1 MQVFEVGD
9 SSRLIKEFIELPI
22 RLYKNYPNWIRPLDA
37 DIEEVF
43 DPKRNKFFRHGECTR
58 WVLKD
63 DHGITIGRVAAFI
76 NNKTARSSD
85 QPTGGM
91 GFFECIENEEAAF
104 ILFDICKQWLQEREM
119 EAMDGPI
126 NFGERDKWW
135 GLLLEGDFEPNYCMP
150 YNPPYYKAFFEAY
163 GFQVYFYQYTYFRPV
178 DGDLSPKIFE
188 KYERLKRDPGFRF
201 EHMKLSQIEK
211 YTEDFRTIYNKAWGK
226 HAGVA
231 AMPEAQAKALMKK
244 LKQVID
250 EKIFWYGYY
259 NNEPIA
265 FFIIL
270 PELNQIFKHVNG
282 KLDWIGKLKFLWHRY
297 VVGIHK
303 MFGVAFG
310 VVPEFQ
316 GKGVEGAIVIAS
328 ANLIQKK
335 LKYREFEMN
344 WIGDFNPKM
353 MHVAESVGGQVRK
366 VHATYRKLFDESKP
380 FKRCPVIE

>member
-1 MQVFEVGD
+1 MQVFEVGE
-9 SSRLIKEFIELPI
+9 SKGLIRDFIEFPI
-22 RLYKNYPNWIRPLDA
+22 KLYKDYPNWIRPLDT

-43 DPKRNKFFRHGECTR
+43 DPKRNKFFRYGECTR

-63 DHGITIGRVAAFI
+63 DQGDTIGRVAAFI
-76 NNKTARSSD
+76 NNKTAKAND

-91 GFFECIENEEAAF
+91 GFFECINDQKAAF
-104 ILFDICKQWLQEREM
+104 QLFEVCKLWLQDREI

-150 YNPPYYKAFFEAY
+150 YNPLYYKSFFEAY
-163 GFQVYFYQYTYFRPV
+163 GFQLYYYQYTYFRPV
-178 DGDLSPKIFE
+178 DGELSPKIYE
-188 KYERLKRDPGFRF
+188 KYERLVKDPGFRF

-211 YTEDFRTIYNKAWGK
+211 YTDDFRTIYNKAWGK
-226 HAGVA
+226 HTGVA
-231 AMPEAQAKALMKK
+231 SMPEAQAKALMKK
-244 LKQVID
+244 LKPVID

-282 KLDWIGKLKFLWHRY
+282 KLDWIGKLKFVWHRY

-316 GKGVEGAIVIAS
+316 GRGVEGAIVIAS
-328 ANLIQKK
+328 AKLIQKK
-335 LKYREFEMN
+335 LKYKEFEMN

-353 MHVAESVGGQVRK
+353 MHVAESVGGEIRK
-366 VHATYRKLFDESKP
+366 IHGTYRKLFDESKP
-380 FKRCPVIE
+380 FKRCPIIE